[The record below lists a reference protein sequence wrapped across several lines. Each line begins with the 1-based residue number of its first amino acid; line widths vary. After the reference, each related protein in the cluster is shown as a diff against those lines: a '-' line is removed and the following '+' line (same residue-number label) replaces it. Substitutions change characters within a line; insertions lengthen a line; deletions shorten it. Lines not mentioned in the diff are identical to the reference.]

1 MAAEN
6 PAETEITDSY
16 LGMLEALHA
25 EIHEAVRI
33 LRKFERL
40 AEPYLGANGQPV
52 GLFAARAARRRN
64 GGTEVQ

>member
-1 MAAEN
+1 
-6 PAETEITDSY
+6 
-16 LGMLEALHA
+16 
-25 EIHEAVRI
+25 VRI